1 MKILIVGCG
10 MVGELLADILHES
23 GHEVWGVTHGEASA
37 QRLTASKPWKVA
49 ACDISREDQV
59 ADLAQRIGRLDGWV
73 HCASSGRGGA
83 EAYEAVYFRGQEHLL
98 RHFPAAHPVFAASTS
113 VYDQT
118 DGSWVDEQ
126 TKAEPQRAT
135 GQWLRRA
142 EDLALQAGGCA
153 IRLGGLYGPGR
164 SHLLKNFLLG
174 QGGLEV
180 TPEAPD
186 GRYLNILHVHDAA
199 QALAHGL
206 KARLRGLYN
215 AVDGTPVTQREC
227 LQRLGVI
234 FGVEIPAEIPANAG
248 RKRGWSHK
256 RVSCAKLLASGWQ
269 PRYPSYWDAIEHD
282 PELVSSI
289 LAEVQQESP
298 TPPRRSTV
306 LLIGLMGCGKTTVGR
321 LVARLLGFHFI
332 DTDAQIIKR
341 AGRSIPEIFAQE
353 GEAGFRRHESAVLR
367 SLLGSSGVVVAT
379 GGGIVTE
386 AVNLPLLR
394 HLGFITWLEAS
405 VQRLVER
412 TRGNDDRPLLQ
423 GQVSLEQRLSSLLEV
438 RSGLYAQLADLRLV
452 TDGLD
457 PQESAYGIAESAR
470 HFFAQRGSLGSRP
483 PQSSAP

>member
-1 MKILIVGCG
+1 MKYLVVGCG
-10 MVGELLADILHES
+10 MVGEKLADALHEA
-23 GHEVWGVTHGEASA
+23 GHEVCGLTHSDVSA
-37 QRLTASKPWKVA
+37 QRLAGAKLWSVA
-49 ACDISREDQV
+49 ACDISDVAQV
-59 ADLAQRIGRLDGWV
+59 AALAGRLGRIDGWV

-83 EAYEAVYFRGQEHLL
+83 EAYEAVYFRGQQHLL
-98 RHFPAAHPVFAASTS
+98 ECFPGAHAVFAASTS

-126 TKAEPQRAT
+126 TQAEPQRAT

-180 TPEAPD
+180 TAEAPD
-186 GRYLNILHVHDAA
+186 GRYLNILHGDDAA

-206 KARLRGLYN
+206 CARLAGLYN
-215 AVDGTPVTQREC
+215 AVDGSPTTQREC
-227 LQRLGVI
+227 LQRLSVI
-234 FGVEIPAEIPANAG
+234 FGVEVPAEVPANAE

-256 RVSCAKLLASGWQ
+256 RVSCAKLQASGWQ
-269 PRYPSYWDAIEHD
+269 PRYPSYWEAIEHD

-289 LAEVQQESP
+289 LAEVQQESG
-298 TPPRRSTV
+298 TAPRRSNV

-386 AVNLPLLR
+386 ALNRPLLR

-412 TRGNDDRPLLQ
+412 TRGNDDRPLLH
-423 GQVSLEQRLSSLLEV
+423 GQVSLEQRLQSLLEA
-438 RSGLYAQLADLRLV
+438 RADLYAQLADLRLH

-470 HFFAQRGSLGSRP
+470 HFFAQRG
-483 PQSSAP
+483 